1 MNLFFDC
8 FAAHADGAGA
18 DHLFPSIVERSP
30 FQLWRPGDSIPR
42 HAVRLLIGAAPSSAY
57 DMRLLD
63 IVMEA
68 LARAPSAAPAVDVF
82 NTADCQRPED
92 LRRYIPTLRA
102 ASPTPVAGIWF
113 GGQLTWYGQG
123 PTVRD
128 QITRMFGA
136 TSEQV
141 VDYVNRWT
149 QTRISPQGA

>member
-30 FQLWRPGDSIPR
+30 FQLWRPGDSIPQ

-68 LARAPSAAPAVDVF
+68 LARAPVGGARGGRVQHGGLPAA
-82 NTADCQRPED
+82 
-92 LRRYIPTLRA
+92 
-102 ASPTPVAGIWF
+102 
-113 GGQLTWYGQG
+113 
-123 PTVRD
+123 
-128 QITRMFGA
+128 
-136 TSEQV
+136 
-141 VDYVNRWT
+141 
-149 QTRISPQGA
+149 